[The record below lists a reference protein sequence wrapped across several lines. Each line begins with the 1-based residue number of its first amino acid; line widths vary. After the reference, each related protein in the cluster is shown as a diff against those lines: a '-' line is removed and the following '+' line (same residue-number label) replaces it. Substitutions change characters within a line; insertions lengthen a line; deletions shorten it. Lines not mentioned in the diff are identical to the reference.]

1 MLSAGGSSCGSDQ
14 RFRAGQWAEG
24 AFAQSVAARP
34 EVAYILRLRLA
45 SDISQDL
52 ERFQDSFVRASHR
65 RHPRHVVHLHHRPG
79 HLLFIK

>member
-24 AFAQSVAARP
+24 AFAQSVGARP

-52 ERFQDSFVRASHR
+52 ERFQDSFVRHR
-65 RHPRHVVHLHHRPG
+65 CVRHVVHLHHRPG
-79 HLLFIK
+79 HHLFIK

>member
-52 ERFQDSFVRASHR
+52 ERFQDSFVRASR
-65 RHPRHVVHLHHRPG
+65 RCLRHVVHLHRGPG
-79 HLLFIK
+79 HHLFIK